1 MRNVVITP
9 RAYPSLRRLVSI
21 YRFLSFFFILAAILG
36 VILGLFLITT
46 DDNTVTA
53 GLLVL
58 LTSITLIPIYSVIML
73 AVAEMIT
80 LSTDMAGDLYY
91 LTMSVNKV
99 EVVNIADLEPNM
111 DLDSE

>member
-1 MRNVVITP
+1 M
-9 RAYPSLRRLVSI
+9 
-21 YRFLSFFFILAAILG
+21 
-36 VILGLFLITT
+36 ITT